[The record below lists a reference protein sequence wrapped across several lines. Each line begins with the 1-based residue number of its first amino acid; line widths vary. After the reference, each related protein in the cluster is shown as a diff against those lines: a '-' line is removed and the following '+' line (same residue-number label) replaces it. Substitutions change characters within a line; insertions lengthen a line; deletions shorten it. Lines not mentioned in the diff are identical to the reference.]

1 MASTR
6 RVRSSVLTPSA
17 GDRSLLAGTPFSGL
31 AYKVEDNGIVREI
44 RVFEDGAMTGVSDD
58 WVDSGGNA
66 RLDRAVLDLAGD
78 YGPLVRGDEPVTGIV
93 YFFDGPGNCVVEEA
107 YADGFPADTA
117 RRGWYAS
124 GAPEALLQGPEGWAW
139 FEDGRL
145 KARVVDEESVL
156 SLIEQEDGALR
167 GIALVDKTLLDIASV
182 RLMIPA
188 DEVLLIGPGIDAD
201 ILRALREETRLVAA
215 HRLWLTDT
223 SLGPNDLELI
233 ASLDGVKDL
242 WLARNA
248 SLGPAEAEAL
258 RSRRNDWTVHYEAP
272 RGVEE

>member
-93 YFFDGPGNCVVEEA
+93 YFFDGPA
-107 YADGFPADTA
+107 TA
-117 RRGWYAS
+117 WWKKPTRTDSLPTRHGEGGTLQARQRPCSRG
-124 GAPEALLQGPEGWAW
+124 LR
-139 FEDGRL
+139 DGRGL
-145 KARVVDEESVL
+145 K
-156 SLIEQEDGALR
+156 
-167 GIALVDKTLLDIASV
+167 
-182 RLMIPA
+182 
-188 DEVLLIGPGIDAD
+188 
-201 ILRALREETRLVAA
+201 
-215 HRLWLTDT
+215 TD
-223 SLGPNDLELI
+223 D
-233 ASLDGVKDL
+233 
-242 WLARNA
+242 
-248 SLGPAEAEAL
+248 
-258 RSRRNDWTVHYEAP
+258 
-272 RGVEE
+272 